1 MSVIANLPAM
11 PNRVAIACEYL
22 HFLADKG
29 DVWPSVAN
37 QLSPLKKVDAQE
49 QDEKTGKLMAED
61 VLSEMEKLKFLVRD
75 SGDVIKLNSDIR
87 DIALPDGD
95 WQQALRPFLFLRL
108 TVPGIAEMHGQNDVP
123 DALAWL
129 LAQDPFDPMPW
140 SGGLYAERILRQLSE
155 TDPLRSVIS
164 NNSRYQNLIYWARY
178 LGLAE
183 RVSVKF
189 GATVVDMVIPDPT
202 EAISRKL
209 AEIFN
214 SDHELPIQTFM
225 QRLAVECSMLDGGVA
240 RCNLE
245 TRLSGEFQ
253 PKEGHISRATSLALT
268 RLMTRGLIKLES
280 PSDSQTWL
288 LDLGNS
294 TQTVSYIRFLRGEVI

>member
-22 HFLADKG
+22 HFLGDKG
-29 DVWPSVAN
+29 GLWVNVVN
-37 QLSPLKKVDAQE
+37 QLSPLKKVDAQD
-49 QDEKTGKLMAED
+49 QDENPGKVMAED
-61 VLSEMEKLKFLVRD
+61 VLSEMERLKFLVRD
-75 SGDVIKLNSDIR
+75 AGDVIKLNSDIR
-87 DIALPDGD
+87 DIALQDGD
-95 WQQALRPFLFLRL
+95 WQQALYPFLFLRL
-108 TVPGIAEMHGQNDVP
+108 TVPEIAKMHGQNDVP

-140 SGGLYAERILRQLSE
+140 SGGVHAERILNQLSE
-155 TDPLRSVIS
+155 TDPLRGVIG

-183 RVSVKF
+183 RVSAKF
-189 GATVVDMVIPDPT
+189 GARVVDMVIPDPT
-202 EAISRKL
+202 EAILKKL
-209 AEIFN
+209 PGIFN
-214 SDHELPIQTFM
+214 CDHELPIQTFM
-225 QRLAVECSMLDGGVA
+225 QRLAVECSMLDGGIA

-245 TRLSGEFQ
+245 TRLPEEFQ
-253 PKEGHISRATSLALT
+253 PKEGRISRTTSLALT

-294 TQTVSYIRFLRGEVI
+294 TQTVSYIRLLRGEVT